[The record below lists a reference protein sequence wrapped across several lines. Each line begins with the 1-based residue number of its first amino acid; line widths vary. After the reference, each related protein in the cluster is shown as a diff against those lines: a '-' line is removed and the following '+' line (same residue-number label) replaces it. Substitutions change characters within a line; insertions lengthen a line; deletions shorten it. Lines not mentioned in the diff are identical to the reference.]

1 MSNNQSHNVNENAQ
15 GQNEAQSIFTHN
27 HASNPASK
35 TEHGGSSYRVLFG
48 NEALEFH
55 PAVIDDPVPTGR
67 QLLEAAGAH
76 PLIDY
81 EVFQVL
87 KNGML
92 EQLRQDE
99 TTDLRTNGVEKFLVF
114 RSDSSYRFVLDDREF
129 EWGAKFITGSTLK
142 KLAGVDLTTYGIWQ
156 EARGG
161 SEDRAIG
168 DAELVD
174 LSNPG
179 VERFFTGLKATTEG

>member
-1 MSNNQSHNVNENAQ
+1 MSNNQTQNAQ
-15 GQNEAQSIFTHN
+15 GQNETQSVVIN
-27 HASNPASK
+27 GHASDPA
-35 TEHGGSSYRVLFG
+35 EHGHNSFRVLFG

-67 QLLEAAGAH
+67 QLLEAAGVH
-76 PLIDY
+76 PVIDY

-87 KNGML
+87 NNGML

-99 TTDLRTNGVEKFLVF
+99 TTDLRASSVEKFLIF
-114 RSDSSYRFVLDDREF
+114 RSDASYRFVLDDREF
-129 EWGAKFITGSTLK
+129 EWGAKVITGLTLK
-142 KLAGVDLTTYGIWQ
+142 KLAGVDTATYGVWL

-161 SEDRAIG
+161 GEDRAISNT
-168 DAELVD
+168 ELVD
-174 LSNPG
+174 LSKPG